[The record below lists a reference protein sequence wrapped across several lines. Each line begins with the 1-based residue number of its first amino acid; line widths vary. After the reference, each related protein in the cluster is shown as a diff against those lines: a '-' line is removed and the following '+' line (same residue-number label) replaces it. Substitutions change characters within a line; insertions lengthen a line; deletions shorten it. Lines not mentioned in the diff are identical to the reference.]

1 MTQHVPG
8 SRSRNQ
14 MAEKEQIAR
23 RLLRQ
28 GLTIGQVSVQ
38 LRCSRTFVSK
48 VKKSLEE
55 QGKQTAA

>member
-1 MTQHVPG
+1 
-8 SRSRNQ
+8 

-28 GLTIGQVSVQ
+28 GLTIGQVSIQ

-55 QGKQTAA
+55 QGDQSAA